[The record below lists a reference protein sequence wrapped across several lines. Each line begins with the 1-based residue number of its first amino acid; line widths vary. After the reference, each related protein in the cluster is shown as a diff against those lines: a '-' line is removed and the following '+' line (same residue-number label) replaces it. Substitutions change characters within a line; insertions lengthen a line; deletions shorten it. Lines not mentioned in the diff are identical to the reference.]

1 MPRLGCWWNSPNSGH
16 ELFYF
21 SSRINDDPPAPATTD
36 IQTNLLHDVLIKYLN
51 LQYVPAIKLQT
62 FYNYRTSKR

>member
-1 MPRLGCWWNSPNSGH
+1 MPRLGCWWNSLNSGH
-16 ELFYF
+16 KLFYF

-51 LQYVPAIKLQT
+51 L
-62 FYNYRTSKR
+62 